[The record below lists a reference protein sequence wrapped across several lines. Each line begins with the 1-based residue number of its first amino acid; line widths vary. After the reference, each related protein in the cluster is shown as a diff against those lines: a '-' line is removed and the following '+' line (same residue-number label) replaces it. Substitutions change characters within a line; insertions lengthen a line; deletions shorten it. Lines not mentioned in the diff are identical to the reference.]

1 MRGSV
6 QLLSL
11 NSADVSRRCRPGF
24 IGILLHHYHQNMCIL
39 LFLLLLLR
47 VNGTRVISEPVS
59 VKSGK
64 NVTIS
69 CRLVDTS
76 EVIQQISLQ
85 KYTSGK
91 WENIFVIAQ
100 DGAGKALNE
109 FGKRFSFI
117 GKEQRHASILL
128 RNTSLLD
135 DGEYKCIFTIFPSGT
150 FEDVFRITVY
160 VQPSV
165 TVQSERI
172 PEDVT
177 TEGVIAVCTAV
188 NGKPKPAMSWIT
200 TFEHRVEMN
209 STSDSDGSSTVQS
222 HLLAVPSRMLNQ
234 VEVFCVVEQPVL
246 ATKINTTVNLNIT
259 YAPIVTVRIAEIESD
274 KMVILCEADANPAA
288 EKFVWKKESDIIAF
302 DNVTSEGSRHLML
315 MLANESNKQ
324 YFCKATNVRG
334 TGVGTFYLKS
344 PVHRINFVGIIP
356 LLIIILVM
364 GICLWLMF
372 KKRNRELGQA

>member
-1 MRGSV
+1 MQNWVYWHS
-6 QLLSL
+6 SL
-11 NSADVSRRCRPGF
+11 PLPSKYMYS
-24 IGILLHHYHQNMCIL
+24 IL

-47 VNGTRVISEPVS
+47 VNGKSRTRVVSEPVS

-64 NVTIS
+64 NVTIN
-69 CRLVDTS
+69 CKLVDTS

-91 WENIFVIAQ
+91 WENFFVISQ

-128 RNTSLLD
+128 QKTSLLD

-165 TVQSERI
+165 TVQSEDI

-188 NGKPKPAMSWIT
+188 NGKLKPDMSWIA

-209 STSDSDGSSTVQS
+209 FVVHSNGSSTVQS
-222 HLLAVPSRMLNQ
+222 QLFAVPSRMLNQ

-246 ATKINTTVNLNIT
+246 ATKMNTTVNLSIT
-259 YAPIVTVRIAEIESD
+259 YAPIVTVRIAESESD

-288 EKFVWKKESDIIAF
+288 EKFVWKKESDIIGF
-302 DNVTSEGSRHLML
+302 DNVTSEENRHLTL
-315 MLANESNKQ
+315 MLANEGNKQ

-344 PVHRINFVGIIP
+344 APVHRINTAGIIP

-364 GICLWLMF
+364 GICLWLLV
-372 KKRNRELGQA
+372 KKRNWKLSQA